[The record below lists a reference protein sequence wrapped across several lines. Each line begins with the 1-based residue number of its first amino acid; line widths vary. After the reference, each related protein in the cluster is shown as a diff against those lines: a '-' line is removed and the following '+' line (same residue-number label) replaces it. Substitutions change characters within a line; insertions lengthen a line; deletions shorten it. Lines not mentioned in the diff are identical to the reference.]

1 MIHSDT
7 QTWSTKK
14 NKNTFI
20 QNVMEYREKL
30 LQLINE
36 GTAQQF
42 QEWLIAQPI
51 LEQPAIMREL
61 IQLGSLPA
69 EEGGGNILNTFKGLN
84 KFEEVIDNFEDVIL
98 DKKLAEQQAIMAE
111 EDLVKHVQNMRKTHP
126 NLRENII
133 QSILKNEPNATMM
146 RSLAQKIIQLEKIEN
161 TYNPENWKELP
172 E

>member
-1 MIHSDT
+1 
-7 QTWSTKK
+7 
-14 NKNTFI
+14 
-20 QNVMEYREKL
+20 MEYREKL

-61 IQLGSLPA
+61 IQLGSLPP
-69 EEGGGNILNTFKGLN
+69 EEGGGNILDAFKGLN
-84 KFEEVIDNFEDVIL
+84 KFEAIIDNFEDVIL

-133 QSILKNEPNATMM
+133 QSILKNEPNAPMM
-146 RSLAQKIIQLEKIEN
+146 RSLAQKIIQLEKIED